1 MSIGHFRGIIPDGLV
16 AAANFLNP
24 RHKYK
29 EARKYRKRYY
39 VPVRHLNRL
48 FIQETKNKKHAPAP
62 SIAPSNTGAT
72 VFKLGA
78 LMHT

>member
-29 EARKYRKRYY
+29 EASKYRKRYY
-39 VPVRHLNRL
+39 VPVRHFSPNAASMRASKSESRPNSSEWL
-48 FIQETKNKKHAPAP
+48 T
-62 SIAPSNTGAT
+62 
-72 VFKLGA
+72 
-78 LMHT
+78 